1 MPTTR
6 EDVLS
11 WRGQDMLDADGDKIG
26 KIEEIYLDAETNEP
40 EWALVSTG
48 LFGSKQSFVPIGD
61 ASPSGDGIRVAFDKA
76 TVKDAPKIDPDGRL
90 SREEESELYRYYGR
104 DYSEYSGAGGS
115 GLLDERDGG
124 SDRDF
129 DRDAGRDR
137 DFDRDADT
145 DLEARGE
152 RGGPGGD
159 VSGPNTDEAM
169 TRSEEELR
177 VGTTERESGRVRLK
191 KYVVEDEV
199 TQTVPVRREEVRV
212 EREPITDANR
222 DDALDGPAISEE
234 EHEVVLRSEEPVVE
248 KRAVPKERVRLE
260 KDVQTEEREV
270 SDTVRSERIDVDDS
284 RGR

>member
-48 LFGSKQSFVPIGD
+48 LFGSKQSFVPVGE
-61 ASPSGDGIRVAFDKA
+61 ASPSGDGIRVSFDKA

-90 SREEESELYRYYGR
+90 SQEEESELYRHYGR
-104 DYSEYSGAGGS
+104 EYSEYSGPGGS

-124 SDRDF
+124 SDRGF
-129 DRDAGRDR
+129 DRDAAGDR
-137 DFDRDADT
+137 DFDRGADT

-234 EHEVVLRSEEPVVE
+234 EHEVVLHAEEPVAE
-248 KRAVPKERVRLE
+248 KRAVPQERVRLN

-270 SDTVRSERIDVDDS
+270 SDTVRKERIDVDDS
-284 RGR
+284 QR